1 MFPDNKIPA
10 NRINPQSIAAMN
22 AVPLPRDPVT
32 GLYENSSGVL
42 RQNNDNYSARLDY
55 ALRETW
61 NVFGR
66 YSISEE
72 NADIPATI
80 TGRDRINN
88 ARVQSAVLGS
98 TKVITANLLNETRL
112 SFSRNFIINGLPEL
126 SFNVDGQ
133 NTALPQFILVAL
145 RDHGRK
151 RWVSTTREAAV
162 SFRSAITISSY
173 TTTSPGASDRHS
185 FKFGAEILHLQYNRF
200 ESPASWV
207 ISSSLSGFTTRTAKN
222 DGTGDPLAS
231 FLLGLPAIASRAVG
245 PSRIDGRQWSYSF
258 YAQDDFNLTPNLT
271 LNLGLRYELAP
282 PMYDKNQQIS
292 SIDYRNV
299 PSPASVFAEGKT
311 GFYQPMMFICGQ
323 SGTPRGCAYTD
334 RNNFAPRVGIVWSAN
349 DKTVVRSGFGVFY
362 AGNDLNPLFRLA
374 AGLPGNIAQTL
385 NSDNFIP
392 RFRNYDV
399 FGPAVVGPAQIQA
412 AGIDMFQRTSYSM
425 QWNMTVQ
432 RKLAKDTLV
441 EVGYLANLG
450 LKLEQNVQPN
460 NALPGLGAVDPRRP
474 YHGLQYAPATV
485 FPSYITVQGNSVPGR
500 IHQLP
505 AALGA
510 VELPCGAPTPRET
523 LQQWSVLPELL
534 HILESHHERPAVPEC
549 RRGRWSGELSRSG
562 QLQSSGGPRS
572 RIIPLCSIAGSTAL
586 FTICRSD
593 TVKRSCRKVY
603 QARS

>member
-1 MFPDNKIPA
+1 M
-10 NRINPQSIAAMN
+10 
-22 AVPLPRDPVT
+22 
-32 GLYENSSGVL
+32 
-42 RQNNDNYSARLDY
+42 DY
-55 ALRETW
+55 ALTETW

-133 NTALPQFILVAL
+133 NTALPQFILSPYAIMGGSGGFNNTRGGGVIQV
-145 RDHGRK
+145 RDNNFQFYDNIAWRVG
-151 RWVSTTREAAV
+151 
-162 SFRSAITISSY
+162 
-173 TTTSPGASDRHS
+173 RHS
-185 FKFGAEILHLQYNRF
+185 FKLGGEVLHLQYNRF
-200 ESPASWV
+200 ESPSV
-207 ISSSLSGFTTRTAKN
+207 LGDFQFTSGFTTRTAKN
-222 DGTGDPLAS
+222 DGTGDSLAS

-271 LNLGLRYELAP
+271 FNLGLRYELSP

-299 PSPASVFAEGKT
+299 PTPASIFAEGKT
-311 GFYQPMMFICGQ
+311 GFYQPTMFICGQ

-349 DKTVVRSGFGVFY
+349 DKTVVRSGFGMFY

-460 NALPGLGAVDPRRP
+460 NALPGVG
-474 YHGLQYAPATV
+474 
-485 FPSYITVQGNSVPGR
+485 GR
-500 IHQLP
+500 
-505 AALGA
+505 
-510 VELPCGAPTPRET
+510 
-523 LQQWSVLPELL
+523 
-534 HILESHHERPAVPEC
+534 
-549 RRGRWSGELSRSG
+549 
-562 QLQSSGGPRS
+562 
-572 RIIPLCSIAGSTAL
+572 
-586 FTICRSD
+586 
-593 TVKRSCRKVY
+593 
-603 QARS
+603 